1 MAAKYRN
8 SGQTC
13 VTANKIMIHRNIYDE
28 FLNKFKTATQQ
39 LKVNM
44 KNNAVLTFTLKNIFI
59 FKQVGDG
66 TLDDTKQGP
75 IINSKQLSRIERIVK
90 ESISQGAVLEMGG
103 AKLGNCFTPTILTG
117 VKGSTVYNS

>member
-1 MAAKYRN
+1 VTGLMAAKYRN

-39 LKVNM
+39 LK
-44 KNNAVLTFTLKNIFI
+44 
-59 FKQVGDG
+59 VGDG

>member
-1 MAAKYRN
+1 MYLSIIKFFNLIFSKKMNDAQKIFLHQYSKLPFAPLVEAAVTGLMAAKYRN

-59 FKQVGDG
+59 FK
-66 TLDDTKQGP
+66 
-75 IINSKQLSRIERIVK
+75 
-90 ESISQGAVLEMGG
+90 
-103 AKLGNCFTPTILTG
+103 
-117 VKGSTVYNS
+117 